1 MERGVARIGNDEWVK
16 GQWKHGFMEF
26 IHTVNGLCEERGIEQ
41 VFGSPTFLGDWWVP
55 GFYVEQYP
63 RARVVFQ
70 KKEHRD
76 PNIDEG
82 YRIVTDDPE
91 LFELWDEAGISVYPR
106 IENRPG
112 GDPTT
117 CKCPEC
123 TLETQRL
130 DKLMA
135 ERWA

>member
-1 MERGVARIGNDEWVK
+1 MERGVARIGQDEWVK

-26 IHTVNGLCEERGIEQ
+26 IHTVNGLCEERDIEP
-41 VFGSPTFLGDWWVP
+41 VFGKPTSLGDWWID
-55 GFYVEQYP
+55 GMYCEQYP
-63 RARVVFQ
+63 RARVVYP
-70 KKEHRD
+70 KKEYRD
-76 PNIDEG
+76 TGEG
-82 YRIVTDDPE
+82 YRIVTSDPE
-91 LFELWDEAGISVYPR
+91 LFDIWEAAGVSVYPR